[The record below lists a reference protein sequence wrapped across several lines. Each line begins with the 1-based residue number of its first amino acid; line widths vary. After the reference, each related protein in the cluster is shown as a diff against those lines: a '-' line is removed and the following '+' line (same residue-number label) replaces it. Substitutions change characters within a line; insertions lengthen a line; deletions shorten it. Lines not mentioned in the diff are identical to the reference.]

1 VLKQLRYLHDL
12 AQRNA
17 LVLLLSLPSGA
28 GLAHELIAGVH
39 GGQVLGGSARDM
51 AQRQAGDL
59 GVLACL
65 GLAMGVADLAG
76 LDAYLRRAVR
86 APTDSAPRPRR
97 SRQCRPCTGAA
108 ASATFCMPCSM
119 VSSDGVALGPVA
131 AVQSGSNVR

>member
-17 LVLLLSLPSGA
+17 LALLLSLPSGA

-65 GLAMGVADLAG
+65 GPAMGVADLAG

-86 APTDSAPRPRR
+86 APTDSAPPVPAITPVSSTYRCSSIRHLLHAMQNNLRRYLGGQPLLNVVDR
-97 SRQCRPCTGAA
+97 SRGY
-108 ASATFCMPCSM
+108 
-119 VSSDGVALGPVA
+119 
-131 AVQSGSNVR
+131 